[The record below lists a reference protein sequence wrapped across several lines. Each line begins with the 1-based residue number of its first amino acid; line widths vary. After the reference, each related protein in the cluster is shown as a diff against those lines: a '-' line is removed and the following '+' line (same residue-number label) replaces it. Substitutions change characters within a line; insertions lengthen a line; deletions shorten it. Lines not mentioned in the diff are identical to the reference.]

1 MQLAWREIGQSD
13 LDLFFLEPL
22 RVLNAHQF
30 QPCCCICEGS
40 RPQSSTPSSPNLQ
53 GTGYAA
59 LQRIDCRVEN
69 GVVELLGEV
78 PSFYCKQVAQA
89 VVVALSHIRR
99 VENRLRV

>member
-1 MQLAWREIGQSD
+1 MPTSSNVAVASVNDRDRCLQQRVRKT
-13 LDLFFLEPL
+13 L
-22 RVLNAHQF
+22 R
-30 QPCCCICEGS
+30 
-40 RPQSSTPSSPNLQ
+40 

-89 VVVALSHIRR
+89 VVVAISQIQH
-99 VENRLRV
+99 VENRLRVPRSP

>member
-1 MQLAWREIGQSD
+1 MPTSKAAVASVKDQDRHLQ
-13 LDLFFLEPL
+13 
-22 RVLNAHQF
+22 HQVR
-30 QPCCCICEGS
+30 Q
-40 RPQSSTPSSPNLQ
+40 TLQ

-99 VENRLRV
+99 VENRLQVPRSP

>member
-1 MQLAWREIGQSD
+1 MPTSSNVAVASVKDRDRYLQ
-13 LDLFFLEPL
+13 
-22 RVLNAHQF
+22 HQVR
-30 QPCCCICEGS
+30 Q
-40 RPQSSTPSSPNLQ
+40 TLQ

-89 VVVALSHIRR
+89 VVVAMSQIRH
-99 VENRLRV
+99 VENRLRVPRSP

>member
-1 MQLAWREIGQSD
+1 MPDSSNLAVASVKDRDRHLQ
-13 LDLFFLEPL
+13 
-22 RVLNAHQF
+22 HQVR
-30 QPCCCICEGS
+30 Q
-40 RPQSSTPSSPNLQ
+40 TLQ
-53 GTGYAA
+53 GTGYVA

-99 VENRLRV
+99 VENRLRVPRSP